1 MNTFDVA
8 VIGWGKGGK
17 TIAGTL
23 ARAGKRVAII
33 EQSAEMYGGACIN
46 VACIPTKALIH
57 SAQSRPEKDYDP
69 EYFARAVDSRNK
81 LTGKMR
87 DVNYAMLADLGNVV
101 VIDGVAR
108 FTGPKTL
115 VVEAGE
121 DSLELSAETI
131 LINTGSV
138 PVIPDIEGAEFGGR
152 IHTSI
157 TLQQAP
163 LPEHL
168 VIVGGGYIGIEFAS
182 MFSQFGSQV
191 TVIDKNPRPL
201 HREDHDVS
209 QVVSGLLDG
218 VRFITD
224 ATVIRISQTQDCA
237 AIQYVWNE
245 QEQTVRGDA
254 VLIALGRRPATDSL
268 DLATAG
274 IKTTKNGAV
283 EVNEYLESSVP
294 GVYALGDV
302 NGGPQFTYISLDDSR
317 IVTDRILGDGLRSRN
332 DRQAIP
338 STIFTTPPFAKVGL
352 TEAEAEKAGYSIKV
366 ASKNVADIKAMP
378 KPKIVGDPRG
388 MIKVIVDADS
398 DLILGAALIHI
409 DAQEVINLVALAMRH
424 KITASELRDTIYI
437 HPSSTEALNEV
448 LGTI

>member
-224 ATVIRISQTQDCA
+224 ATVIRLSQTQDCA

-268 DLATAG
+268 DLAAAG

-378 KPKIVGDPRG
+378 KPTIVGDPRG

>member
-224 ATVIRISQTQDCA
+224 ATVIRLSQTQDCA

-268 DLATAG
+268 DLAAAG

-317 IVTDRILGDGLRSRN
+317 IVTDRIFGDGLRSRN

>member
-424 KITASELRDTIYI
+424 KITASKLRDTIYI

>member
-81 LTGKMR
+81 LTEKMR

-224 ATVIRISQTQDCA
+224 ATVIRLSQTQDCA

-245 QEQTVRGDA
+245 QEQTVRGDS

-268 DLATAG
+268 DLAAAG

-366 ASKNVADIKAMP
+366 ASKNVTDIKAMP

>member
-224 ATVIRISQTQDCA
+224 ATVIRLSQTQDCA

-268 DLATAG
+268 DLAAAG

-283 EVNEYLESSVP
+283 EVNE
-294 GVYALGDV
+294 
-302 NGGPQFTYISLDDSR
+302 
-317 IVTDRILGDGLRSRN
+317 
-332 DRQAIP
+332 
-338 STIFTTPPFAKVGL
+338 
-352 TEAEAEKAGYSIKV
+352 
-366 ASKNVADIKAMP
+366 
-378 KPKIVGDPRG
+378 
-388 MIKVIVDADS
+388 
-398 DLILGAALIHI
+398 
-409 DAQEVINLVALAMRH
+409 
-424 KITASELRDTIYI
+424 
-437 HPSSTEALNEV
+437 
-448 LGTI
+448 

>member
-121 DSLELSAETI
+121 DRLELSAETI

-201 HREDHDVS
+201 HREDPDVS

-224 ATVIRISQTQDCA
+224 ATVIRLSQTQDCA

-268 DLATAG
+268 DLAAAG

-366 ASKNVADIKAMP
+366 ASKNVADIKTMP

>member
-131 LINTGSV
+131 LINAGSV

-224 ATVIRISQTQDCA
+224 ATVIRLSQTQDCA

-268 DLATAG
+268 DLAAAG

>member
-224 ATVIRISQTQDCA
+224 ATVIRLSQTQDCA

>member
-101 VIDGVAR
+101 VINGVAR

-224 ATVIRISQTQDCA
+224 ATVIRLSQTQDCA

-268 DLATAG
+268 DLAAAG

-366 ASKNVADIKAMP
+366 ASKNVTDIKAMP

>member
-224 ATVIRISQTQDCA
+224 ATVIRLSQTQDCA

-398 DLILGAALIHI
+398 DQILGAALIHI